1 MLHKLN
7 KLLEKWLPLIT
18 PLSVILGIYFTGS
31 LKSYTYVVP
40 WVFGFMTFV
49 GSLGMN
55 YKDLKKILLHP
66 FPILV
71 SMLALHVLMPA
82 VAWIVGMLVFPD
94 DVYMR
99 TGLVLMLAI
108 PTGVVSFMW
117 VSIYKGNIALTLAV
131 ILVDTLL
138 SPLLVPSTIAA
149 FVGVQVKM
157 DVLGMM
163 KGLAEMIVVPSLL
176 GMLLNQ
182 LTGGR
187 VKEQVGSRLSP
198 FSKIGL
204 AVTIALNSSVVA
216 PYFDKV
222 SVKLVLTACIIVAMV
237 SSAYVVGWL
246 LAKWLKWD
254 RGVMITMVFN
264 SGMRNNSAGAV
275 LAISYFPP
283 PVAMPVILCM
293 LFQQLLASLFGQLF
307 CKTPNTAPEQ
317 LKAA

>member
-1 MLHKLN
+1 MLQRFN
-7 KLLEKWLPLIT
+7 KLLERWLPLIT
-18 PLSVILGIYFTGS
+18 PVSVIAGICFS
-31 LKSYTYVVP
+31 VWLKPYTFIVP
-40 WVFGFMTFV
+40 WLFGFMTFV
-49 GSLGMN
+49 GSLSMN
-55 YKDLKKILLHP
+55 FKDLRKILLHP
-66 FPILV
+66 LPLLV

-82 VAWIVGMLVFPD
+82 VAWAVGLLLFHG

-117 VSIYKGNIALTLAV
+117 VSIFKGNVALTLAV

-163 KGLAEMIVVPSLL
+163 KGLVEMIVVPSLL

-182 LTGGR
+182 LTGGSA
-187 VKEQVGSRLSP
+187 KERVGSRLAP
-198 FSKIGL
+198 FSKVGL
-204 AVTIALNSSVVA
+204 AVTIAVNSSVVA
-216 PYFDKV
+216 PYFTKV
-222 SVKLVLTACIIVAMV
+222 DAKLIETAIVIVAMV
-237 SSAYVVGWL
+237 SSAYVTGWL
-246 LAKWLKWD
+246 LAKWFKWD
-254 RGVMITMVFN
+254 RGVMVTMVFN

-283 PVAMPVILCM
+283 PVAMPVIVCM
-293 LFQQLLASLFGQLF
+293 LFQQMLASLFGQLF
-307 CKTPNTAPEQ
+307 CKAPDPAPER
-317 LKAA
+317 LKPA